1 MSSKLTFTLFLLV
14 PLAFAA
20 TGCKDESG
28 AGATKAPPAKA
39 TSKPAPP
46 PASPSK
52 APAGAGDVAA
62 GKRLFLTACANCHG
76 VDGTGAMMRKAL
88 PKIGDLTSPEM
99 HQRMSD
105 EDIAKLVQTG
115 RNKMP
120 AFGSM
125 FKEDQ
130 IKDLIAYVRTLKR
143 S

>member
-1 MSSKLTFTLFLLV
+1 MSNKLTFTLSALV
-14 PLAFAA
+14 ALAAVT
-20 TGCKDESG
+20 TGCKEES
-28 AGATKAPPAKA
+28 TSPQAK
-39 TSKPAPP
+39 PP
-46 PASPSK
+46 PANTVK
-52 APAGAGDVAA
+52 KPATAATKPAAAAAGGDVAA
-62 GKRLFLTACANCHG
+62 GKKLFLTACANCHG

-105 EDIAKLVQTG
+105 EDIAKLVREG

-125 FKEDQ
+125 FKDDQ
-130 IKDLIAYVRTLKR
+130 IKALIAYVRTLKR